1 MIAQRCDEEISTSL
15 LDAGQPVSYR
25 TVCTAS
31 LASLADSQ
39 SALERFVE
47 NHKSDGSV
55 KALALVVEKDATKQ
69 ADPRAR
75 VIRIVPWT
83 QDVTDDATKQIYGVY
98 KTAKAQDEAVVDPV
112 TISFWAQERSL
123 RNDTFDA
130 VAKQDPLSR
139 ELKAFFRS
147 DIKCTEAKTRTD
159 MDEDQGEE
167 AVSIFDSIKKSAVT
181 TKKAAANGS
190 TAASSSSKSSGSFF
204 KSSSNSS
211 SSSKPAAKS
220 SRSSSATPAA
230 AASTSATTTK
240 HLNADSMSNVLS
252 IDSESDEDE
261 DGAPAFVKK
270 TPAAST
276 GNAKQ
281 RTKRVIS
288 DDEDDEEDAAPPKKP
303 SRASQS
309 KVSDHSSTRNVKRK
323 LSTSPETPQTAKPV
337 SRSRAESCE
346 DEPAREPAPIPTTR
360 RVVTTKTVLNDQG
373 YMVTEQVVE
382 DVELTPAEIEEEKQK
397 RLKKKLPAAKA
408 TAASPSAKKKSSK
421 SGPVK
426 QMDMRSFFGRK

>member
-15 LDAGQPVSYR
+15 LDAGRPVSYR

-39 SALERFVE
+39 GALERFLE
-47 NHKSDGSV
+47 TYKGDNSV
-55 KALALVVEKDATKQ
+55 KALALIVEKGVTEQ

-75 VIRIVPWT
+75 VIRMVPWT
-83 QDVTDDATKQIYGVY
+83 QAAVENVSRQIYGVY
-98 KTAKAQDEAVVDPV
+98 KTAKVDDEAVVDPV
-112 TISFWAQERSL
+112 TISFWSQERSL

-139 ELKAFFRS
+139 ELKAFFCS

-159 MDEDQGEE
+159 MDEDEGEE
-167 AVSIFDSIKKSAVT
+167 AVSIFDSIKKSAVI
-181 TKKAAANGS
+181 TKKAGANGS
-190 TAASSSSKSSGSFF
+190 GAAAKSSGSFF
-204 KSSSNSS
+204 KSSSSS
-211 SSSKPAAKS
+211 SNPKATVKS
-220 SRSSSATPAA
+220 TPVPRSSSATA
-230 AASTSATTTK
+230 ATTTK

-252 IDSESDEDE
+252 IDSESDEED

-270 TPAAST
+270 TPATST

-288 DDEDDEEDAAPPKKP
+288 DDEDEDEDAAPPKKP
-303 SRASQS
+303 SRASHS
-309 KVSDHSSTRNVKRK
+309 KTSDHSTTRNVKRK
-323 LSTSPETPQTAKPV
+323 LSTSPETPQNANPA
-337 SRSRAESCE
+337 SRSRTESRE
-346 DEPAREPAPIPTTR
+346 EEPAREPAPVPTTR

-397 RLKKKLPAAKA
+397 RLKKKLPVAKTS
-408 TAASPSAKKKSSK
+408 TAASQKKSSK